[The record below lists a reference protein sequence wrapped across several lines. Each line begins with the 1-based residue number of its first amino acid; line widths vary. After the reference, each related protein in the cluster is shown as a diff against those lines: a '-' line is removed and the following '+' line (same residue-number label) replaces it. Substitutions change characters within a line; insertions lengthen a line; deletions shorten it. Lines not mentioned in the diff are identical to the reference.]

1 MASTILISGASGLI
15 GSALVPALERAGH
28 RVRRLVR
35 RDASSGTE
43 VSWNPAHREMN
54 SGALEDVDVV
64 INLTGETVGQRWTS
78 ARRRRIR
85 ASRVDATGTL
95 VAAIGKAKRKPATL
109 INASA
114 VGYYGDRGDTL
125 LDEQESPGH
134 GFLAE
139 VCQQWERAAAVA
151 AEPGTR
157 VVRMRTGLVL
167 AKEGGALQRML
178 PPFRAGIG
186 GRLGDGQ
193 QWMSW
198 IALPDLVRAIIW
210 TIDHAAIVG
219 PVNMCVPNP
228 VRNEEF
234 TRALGLELHRP
245 TIVPVPAFALRA
257 IFGQMA
263 LETLL
268 ASQRATPSVLLASG
282 FAFETP
288 TISQALAQVL

>member
-1 MASTILISGASGLI
+1 
-15 GSALVPALERAGH
+15 LEREGN

-35 RDASSGTE
+35 RDARNASE
-43 VSWNPAHREMN
+43 VSWNPAEHELDPR
-54 SGALEDVDVV
+54 ALEDVDVV
-64 INLTGETVGQRWTS
+64 VNLSGENVGQRWTT

-95 VAAIGKAKRKPATL
+95 VSAIASATRKPATL

-114 VGYYGDRGDTL
+114 VGYYGDCGDTV
-125 LDEQESPGH
+125 LDEQSPAGR

-139 VCQQWERAAAVA
+139 VCQQWEATASVA
-151 AEPGTR
+151 AEQGTR

-167 AKEGGALQRML
+167 AKQGGALARML

-186 GRLGDGQ
+186 GRLGHGK

-198 IALPDLVRAIIW
+198 IALPDLVGAILFLIE
-210 TIDHAAIVG
+210 HAEVSG
-219 PVNMCVPNP
+219 PVNMCAPNP
-228 VRNEEF
+228 VRNSEF

-245 TIVPVPAFALRA
+245 TIVPVPRFALQL

-263 LETLL
+263 EETLL
-268 ASQRATPSVLLASG
+268 ASQRAHPSVLATAG
-282 FAFETP
+282 FQFESP
-288 TISQALAQVL
+288 SIAQALAQVM